1 MNWLQRMALLFLLFV
16 VLPQVVA
23 KMWPDDFGDYGFDD
37 NDGRRPLP
45 APEAAA
51 PPSQSDAGPPERV
64 RRPLPEAAPADP
76 LISVETETLGAGE
89 IAFGTSFPVGPNAWL
104 TARHVANG
112 ECQRIV
118 LIVDGKKVPATIAY
132 LHPQADLA
140 LLKTKNASGPALP
153 LETGAVEQ
161 NATGYTF
168 GYPKEKLGA
177 TQDRL
182 MGRSRMQ
189 LNGEIHGTGP
199 VLTWAE
205 LVRYPDDLPALNG
218 MSGGPVFDNQGKI
231 IGIMVAASVRRGRIH
246 TVAPEILQATEQA
259 YALSDASTKA
269 EPVSAITTATVSLS
283 DTARA
288 LYKSSRIV
296 PTYCIPAGG

>member
-1 MNWLQRMALLFLLFV
+1 MNRLERAGIFFLLAV
-16 VLPQVVA
+16 VVPQIIA
-23 KMWPDDFGDYGFDD
+23 HYPNFSDSFDD
-37 NDGRRPLP
+37 GDGRRPLP
-45 APEAAA
+45 APEDAA
-51 PPSQSDAGPPERV
+51 PPSSGDGPPPNRV
-64 RRPLPEAAPADP
+64 RRPLPEAAPDDP
-76 LISVETETLGAGE
+76 LISVEAESLQPDE
-89 IAFGTSFPVGPNAWL
+89 IAFGTSFPIAPGAWL

-112 ECQRIV
+112 ECDRII
-118 LIVDGKKVPATIAY
+118 LIVNGKKVPAQIAY

-140 LLKTKNASGPALP
+140 LLKTANTSAPALP

-161 NATGYTF
+161 NELGYTF

-189 LNGEIHGTGP
+189 LSGEINGTGP

-205 LVRYPDDLPALNG
+205 MVRYPSDLPALSG
-218 MSGGPVFDNQGKI
+218 MSGGPVFDGEGKI

-246 TVAPEILQATEQA
+246 TVAPEILQATEQSF
-259 YALSDASTKA
+259 ALSNASANA
-269 EPVSAITTATVSLS
+269 EPVSDVTAPEVSLS

-288 LYKSSRIV
+288 LSKSSRIV
-296 PTYCIPAGG
+296 QTYCVPAG